1 MKIEDLYWRR
11 DRIEHIA
18 RHEVSVAEV
27 EEAVFE
33 DRRGC
38 IYRIGPAKRNAEET
52 VYEHYG
58 RTVDGRYL
66 MVVLIYG
73 GGGVAMPVT
82 ARDMEPGERKS
93 KYE

>member
-38 IYRIGPAKRNAEET
+38 II
-52 VYEHYG
+52 
-58 RTVDGRYL
+58 
-66 MVVLIYG
+66 
-73 GGGVAMPVT
+73 
-82 ARDMEPGERKS
+82 
-93 KYE
+93 